1 MSSSGAYSFSP
12 TFLTCINKALR
23 ILKVTQQ
30 GQQSGTYQN
39 ALASAQE
46 AGEIILIQW
55 ATTKIPVW
63 SKFWFT
69 KEITT
74 ANYNPYSV
82 GPGRDIDLSNASP
95 SLAPVDILKCYYV
108 YSTSGVRIELNC
120 IADLDYSN
128 YSLPQS
134 FGIPNSFYYMKQQ
147 AINNG
152 SYGLLNFYP
161 IPDATSVGDSFSIQF
176 QRYLYSGGVTSNNLD
191 FPLEFYRPFA
201 WAIAREIMLEYEQS
215 KERRDEIREA
225 YRTAMED
232 AELANTDGGSAF
244 FIPDTRYEE

>member
-46 AGEIILIQW
+46 AGELILIQW
-55 ATTKIPVW
+55 ATNKIPVW

-69 KEITT
+69 KTITT
-74 ANYNPYSV
+74 ANYSPYSV
-82 GPGRDIDLSNASP
+82 GPGRDIDLGNATP

-108 YSTSGVRIELNC
+108 YATSGVRVELNC

-128 YSLPQS
+128 YALQQS

-147 AINNG
+147 AVSNG

-161 IPDATSVGDSFSIQF
+161 IASASSIGDSFNIQF

-191 FPLEFYRPFA
+191 FPLEFNKPFA
-201 WAIAREIMLEYEQS
+201 WAIAKEIMLEYEQS
-215 KERRDEIREA
+215 RERQQLILAMYQE
-225 YRTAMED
+225 AMED
-232 AELANTDGGSAF
+232 ANLSNSDGGSVF